1 MNIARHFRDL
11 DVYQGGMS
19 LVMRIPEIS
28 KNFPKEERFAL
39 TDQIRRSSRSVCA
52 NLAEEWRKRR
62 YRAAFVLKL
71 SDSETEAGESQVH
84 IEIALRH
91 GYIDQQEFKELDDA
105 YEKVQ
110 SQIINMIDHVD
121 RWGDKTP
128 SQPQRT
134 VADRPTRRY
143 ADTFICCHCMAFS
156 ECSRQ

>member
-11 DVYQGGMS
+11 DVYQGGMD
-19 LVMRIPEIS
+19 LVMRISKIS

-39 TDQIRRSSRSVCA
+39 TDQIRRSSRSACA

-71 SDSETEAGESQVH
+71 NDAETEAGESQVH

-91 GYIDQQEFKELDDA
+91 GYIDQQEFKELDDG

-110 SQIINMIDHVD
+110 SQIINMIDHAD
-121 RWGDKTP
+121 RWVIKP
-128 SQPQRT
+128 
-134 VADRPTRRY
+134 RR
-143 ADTFICCHCMAFS
+143 
-156 ECSRQ
+156 SRNAA

>member
-11 DVYQGGMS
+11 DVYRGGMS

-28 KNFPKEERFAL
+28 KNFTKEERFAL

-52 NLAEEWRKRR
+52 NLAEECRKRR
-62 YRAAFVLKL
+62 YRTAFVLKL
-71 SDSETEAGESQVH
+71 SDAETEAGESQVH

-134 VADRPTRRY
+134 VADRPIRRY
-143 ADTFICCHCMAFS
+143 VYLLPLHGFF
-156 ECSRQ
+156 